1 LVYRISFL
9 LQVIYWDPASIY
21 MEHRFITPKDD
32 FVRAIAVCKQR
43 VLGVNV
49 DEIMQELL
57 STWPNEKVGTPERG
71 YAKPDIPLEVL
82 RWDEAN
88 QISSANLR
96 NGC

>member
-1 LVYRISFL
+1 MF
-9 LQVIYWDPASIY
+9 QVIYWDPSSIY

-43 VLGVNV
+43 VLGVDV
-49 DEIMQELL
+49 EDVMGELM
-57 STWPNEKVGTPERG
+57 SWGSGEKGVSSKPEL
-71 YAKPDIPLEVL
+71 PLEVL